1 MSRMPIYDDSG
12 NFVLE
17 KPDIEELKEEFEEI
31 INGKGKF
38 SCDFCNRLF
47 DTSQGKAVHQGWC
60 KENPKG
66 KRGKKK
72 KGLGRP
78 KNPKVKTQFTF
89 YEYLKRRFK
98 LSFIAGMFKEAKTTI
113 SEWDMLVQTLANLLK
128 RKILDDILEEEK

>member
-1 MSRMPIYDDSG
+1 MSRMPIYDESG

-17 KPDIEELKEEFEEI
+17 KPDIKELKEEFEEI
-31 INGKGKF
+31 MNGKEKQFLCG
-38 SCDFCNRLF
+38 FCNRPF

-60 KENPKG
+60 KDNPDA
-66 KRGKKK
+66 RKKK
-72 KGLGRP
+72 TTKSP
-78 KNPKVKTQFTF
+78 KKSKVKTQFTF

-113 SEWDMLVQTLANLLK
+113 QEWDVMVQTLANLLK